1 MIYINLIPVRDIK
14 RRKNAKKEIYISV
27 MMFIFLLMSLGVWA
41 GFQYNSI
48 DKLTAENNKVQEE
61 KKKYTKI
68 LDEIKK
74 LENNKKELL
83 AKIDIINKLKESS
96 SLTVR
101 VLDEV
106 ATLTPSDRMWL
117 KNLSQSGNSLTL
129 TGMAL
134 DDQTVA
140 KYLDDLERS
149 KFISNVNLMSSAME
163 VFAERN
169 LKTFSISCSVGFENT
184 DKKENTKLK

>member
-14 RRKNAKKEIYISV
+14 RRKKAKNEIYISIAMLV
-27 MMFIFLLMSLGVWA
+27 FILLSLGVWA
-41 GFQYNSI
+41 AIQSNSI

-61 KKKYTKI
+61 KKKYSKI
-68 LDEIKK
+68 LDEIKR
-74 LENNKKELL
+74 LEKEKNELL
-83 AKIDIINKLKESS
+83 TKIDVINKLKESS

-106 ATLTPSDRMWL
+106 ATFTPPDRMWL

-140 KYLDDLERS
+140 KYMDDLEQS
-149 KFISNVNLMSSAME
+149 KFLSNVVLMSSAME
-163 VFAERN
+163 IFAERN
-169 LKTFSISCSVGFENT
+169 LKTFSISSSVGFENT
-184 DKKENTKLK
+184 EKNETNKSK

>member
-14 RRKNAKKEIYISV
+14 RRNNAKREIYISITL
-27 MMFIFLLMSLGVWA
+27 FLFLLLTLGLWA
-41 GFQYNSI
+41 GMQYNTI
-48 DKLTAENNKVQEE
+48 DKLTAENNRVQEE
-61 KKKYTKI
+61 KKKYSKI

-101 VLDEV
+101 ILDEV
-106 ATLTPSDRMWL
+106 ATYTPPDRMWL
-117 KNLSQSGNSLTL
+117 KNLSQSGSSLIL

-140 KYLDDLERS
+140 KYMDDLEQS
-149 KFISNVNLMSSAME
+149 KFVSNVSLMSSAME

-184 DKKENTKLK
+184 EKKENNKSN